1 MNIKIGW
8 RDVLGLGISGV
19 LLWYTFRHSNA
30 DIVFIL
36 KNKQGWLYF
45 CCAQLLFL
53 LSLYLKS
60 FSFKLY
66 FADTYSRLQTVSS
79 FPSIMLAN
87 FYSAILPG
95 NMGDAVRVY
104 HFSRK
109 NKQPIV
115 KAIGALITEKI
126 SIGLVLGALLL
137 LFSVWQLG
145 VHGIVSVKF
154 IVLLT
159 AVLVVLSALF
169 VVIWQPRFFLRLL
182 PFRLVRKW
190 SFKIICQIRWQYQR
204 LVQKKILV
212 PYFCIIIL
220 LYSTTVVVKYIL
232 FKAVILPPQVTTFD
246 MAWYYTFVA
255 MLAMFVPSAP
265 SSVGVV
271 HYSIYY
277 AVTQACVDSNIALTP
292 AIKEA
297 AFALSVWFHLSFL
310 IPDLIIGSFMIIKER
325 KVLYG
330 KRID

>member
-1 MNIKIGW
+1 MKIKIRW

-19 LLWYTFRHSNA
+19 LLWYTVRHSDA
-30 DIVFIL
+30 DIAFML
-36 KNKQGWLYF
+36 NNKQAWLYF
-45 CCAQLLFL
+45 CTAQLLFL

-60 FSFKLY
+60 LSFKLY

-87 FYSAILPG
+87 FYSTILPG

-109 NKQPIV
+109 NKQPLV
-115 KAIGALITEKI
+115 KTIGALITEKI
-126 SIGLVLGALLL
+126 NIGLMLGTLLL
-137 LFSVWQLG
+137 LFSLWQLG
-145 VHGIVSVKF
+145 AHGIAPAKF
-154 IVLLT
+154 IVLLI
-159 AVLVVLSALF
+159 AVLLVLSVLF
-169 VVIWQPRFFLRLL
+169 AVIWQPRYFLRLV

-190 SFKIICQIRWQYQR
+190 LFKIICHIRWQYQR
-204 LVQKKILV
+204 LIQKKILV
-212 PYFCIIIL
+212 PYLCIIIT
-220 LYSTTVVVKYIL
+220 LYVTTVAIKYIL
-232 FKAVILPPQVTTFD
+232 FETVTLPPQVTTFD

-265 SSVGVV
+265 SSLGVV

-277 AVTQACVDSNIALTP
+277 AVTQACVERNITLTP

-297 AFALSVWFHLSFL
+297 AFALSVWFHLSYVM
-310 IPDLIIGSFMIIKER
+310 PDLIIGSFMIIKER